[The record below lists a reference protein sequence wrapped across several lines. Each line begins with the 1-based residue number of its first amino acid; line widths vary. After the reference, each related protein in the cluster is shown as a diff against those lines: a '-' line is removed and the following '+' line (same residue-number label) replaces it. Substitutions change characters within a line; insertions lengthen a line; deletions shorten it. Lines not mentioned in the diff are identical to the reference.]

1 LEKTIPGDISW
12 DGRAEK
18 DMPHGRAGSRTRS
31 PWRVVEC
38 SPCSE
43 LAERERALLDNEKG
57 RRVGIG
63 HDIHRLVADR
73 RLVLGG
79 VDVPAEKG
87 FDTPS
92 DGDVLCHAL
101 IDALAG
107 ALVDGDLGRFFPADD
122 DPAAQGARSIDF
134 LRAMGAHVSS
144 CGFAVE
150 HVDAYLTLGTTR
162 LGPHLDSMRVN
173 LADAISVPVE
183 RISVKARTNDGLGPD
198 GEGRAASAIT
208 VVLLCEG
215 AATARA

>member
-1 LEKTIPGDISW
+1 
-12 DGRAEK
+12 
-18 DMPHGRAGSRTRS
+18 
-31 PWRVVEC
+31 V
-38 SPCSE
+38 
-43 LAERERALLDNEKG
+43 LDNETG

-79 VDVPAEKG
+79 VDIAAEKG

-122 DPAAQGARSIDF
+122 DPAAQGARSIEF
-134 LRAMGAHVSS
+134 VRAMGAHVAT

-150 HVDAYLTLGTTR
+150 HVDAYITLGTTR
-162 LGPHLDSMRVN
+162 LGPHLDGMRAN
-173 LADAISVPVE
+173 LADAMSVSVE
-183 RISVKARTNDGLGPD
+183 RVSVKARTNDGLGPD
-198 GEGRAASAIT
+198 GEGRAASATT
-208 VVLLCEG
+208 VVLLCERP
-215 AATARA
+215 ASNVPN